1 MKELNEITSISQ
13 NLIALDEKLK
23 AFTEFST
30 LLKQEKDPELLDLV
44 KEDLKTLIEEI
55 KELENNLINCLMPK
69 DNSDSKNVILEVRA
83 GFLNKSI
90 SKNLDLH
97 IYYIYFLF
105 LLKGTGGLE
114 ASLFAMEMFNMYQN
128 YCKIKGWNFEIL
140 SISSTD
146 KGYREATALISGEG
160 AFGYL
165 KHESGVHR
173 VQRVPE
179 TETAGRT
186 HTSTMTV
193 AILPEAQEVDLTL
206 SAKDLKIDVFRSSGA
221 GGQSVNKTESAV
233 RITHIPSGISVSMQ
247 DERSQHHNREKAMK
261 ILRSRLY
268 EMELNKLQ
276 KERNETR
283 DMQIGTGE
291 RNEKIRT
298 YNFTQGRITDH
309 RTSFTAYEMDKMFE
323 GQLLDSFI
331 EAIILHNQTQFLSSF
346 AKPKKK

>member
-1 MKELNEITSISQ
+1 
-13 NLIALDEKLK
+13 
-23 AFTEFST
+23 
-30 LLKQEKDPELLDLV
+30 
-44 KEDLKTLIEEI
+44 
-55 KELENNLINCLMPK
+55 
-69 DNSDSKNVILEVRA
+69 
-83 GFLNKSI
+83 
-90 SKNLDLH
+90 
-97 IYYIYFLF
+97 
-105 LLKGTGGLE
+105 
-114 ASLFAMEMFNMYQN
+114 MEMFNMYQN